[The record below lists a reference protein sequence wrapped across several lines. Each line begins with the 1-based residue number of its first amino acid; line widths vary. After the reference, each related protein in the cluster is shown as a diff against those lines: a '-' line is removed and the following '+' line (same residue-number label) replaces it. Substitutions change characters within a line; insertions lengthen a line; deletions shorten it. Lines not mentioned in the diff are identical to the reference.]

1 MKEIVA
7 LLAVQILYAISY
19 PMTSHLLRSVDPLS
33 WATMRATLSAVLLA
47 ALCKFY
53 RLPLVPKGM
62 PLTRVLLFAVLAV
75 SGNQFLFILGLSLST
90 ATETALLITTIP
102 VCAYALALL
111 LGLEKPN
118 LKRALGIFLAVAGV
132 MLLYGRPQSRA
143 NVYNLASAVVYGSYL
158 TLASQDMRKYHP
170 LSFVCSIFLAGAPML
185 IFLDIAASVMG
196 WNPAA
201 TAVASTLTPTMA
213 VEVAFLVF
221 FGTIAPYTLNSFA
234 GRRLSSSTLA
244 IAVTLQP
251 IFTAIF
257 VAWAVGE
264 SLDPRLLVPSVLILF
279 GVAATVG
286 VPTPTRRRGL
296 AVMLLAL
303 GCGTAR
309 AASRF
314 GDDYAK
320 LVESGAY
327 DAYPLPPLPEATVE
341 LEKDLAKAPP
351 QAKLYA
357 KLLKKPLEKWK
368 WKRRLLAPEN
378 RLPSEPGLGAHWNS
392 DLLIAT
398 DPKGGAQLIFRPV
411 HVSTGCAWECTPAV
425 FHLQLDENGV
435 TQALLEDSEMPLRK
449 IRHVRFDRDD
459 LKRALSIAQSL
470 PEALRHVAHP
480 LELTNTEEHPAQT
493 WTPFKEALV
502 PGAAYTSYRIYEAA
516 LTSRLALRPEG
527 DLGASERER
536 KLFLTTLA
544 TTSDEV
550 STQAKLLWK
559 MATAGTD
566 HGEKRASLYLL
577 PKLIVWGLATG
588 SEKQADALE
597 KLALEVFGA
606 KVYRST
612 HLRSY
617 CSAKD
622 LLLESKRG
630 VALLE
635 EMRDSEKNY
644 PACDVLFDR
653 LLHALAADKAE
664 ARDRTELCKSL
675 DFLVISSRLEERPA
689 FWRQAI
695 SLARTCNRT
704 SEAQRLAAAYLVRFP
719 LSPTMGLD
727 DVPPNLL
734 KESKELYETS
744 LKARLLQVRQKA
756 PRLKL
761 RNARKTPSFPV
772 HGRSV
777 YLVFSSGCERCRRWM
792 LNAAGNDASRE
803 ALDKKLQLIE
813 LEESAFTSGSGA
825 TLCREG
831 KWRGA
836 CDRLAHLHAEDWGA
850 SADAALGPL
859 SVPRLIVLDRKRR
872 VAYSGP
878 PPAAGEG
885 RDPLADIRY
894 LAEAADK

>member
-7 LLAVQILYAISY
+7 LLAVQIFYAISY
-19 PMTSHLLRSVDPLS
+19 PMTSHLLHSMDPLS
-33 WATMRATLSAVLLA
+33 WATLRATLSAAILA
-47 ALCKFY
+47 GLCKAY

-62 PLTRVLLFAVLAV
+62 PLARVLLFAVLAV

-102 VCAYALALL
+102 VCAYALALA
-111 LGLEKPN
+111 LGFEKPN

-143 NVYNLASAVVYGSYL
+143 NIYNLASAVVYGSYL

-170 LSFVCSIFLAGAPML
+170 LSFVCAIFLAGAPML
-185 IFLDIAASVMG
+185 VFLDVAASMMG

-201 TAVASTLTPTMA
+201 TSVASALTPTMA

-234 GRRLSSSTLA
+234 GRKLSSSTLA

-251 IFTAIF
+251 ILTALF
-257 VAWAVGE
+257 VALAVGE
-264 SLDPRLLVPSVLILF
+264 SLDPRLLLPSALILF
-279 GVAATVG
+279 GVATTVG
-286 VPTPTRRRGL
+286 VPRPARRRGTAAL
-296 AVMLLAL
+296 LLAL
-303 GCGTAR
+303 GCGSAH

-314 GDDYAK
+314 GDDYSK
-320 LVESGAY
+320 LVESGNY
-327 DAYPLPPLPEATVE
+327 DAYPLPPLPEATAEVE
-341 LEKDLAKAPP
+341 IALAKAPP

-368 WKRRLLAPEN
+368 WKRRLLPPEN
-378 RLPSEPGLGAHWNS
+378 RLPSEPGLGPYWNS

-398 DPKGGAQLIFRPV
+398 DPKGTTQLTFRPV

-425 FHLQLDENGV
+425 FHLQLDDTGV
-435 TQALLEDSEMPLRK
+435 TQALLEDPDMPLRK
-449 IRHVRFDRDD
+449 VRHVRFDRDD

-470 PEALRHVAHP
+470 PEALRYVAHP
-480 LELTNTEEHPAQT
+480 LELTNVEEHPAQT

-516 LTSRLALRPEG
+516 LTSRLALRPES

-536 KLFLTTLA
+536 KLFLATLA
-544 TTSDEV
+544 VNPEESA
-550 STQAKLLWK
+550 TQAKLLWK
-559 MATAGTD
+559 MTTGTD
-566 HGEKRASLYLL
+566 HGEKRAALYLL
-577 PKLIVWGLATG
+577 PKLIVWGLATAP
-588 SEKQADALE
+588 EKQADALE
-597 KLALEVFGA
+597 KLALEAFGSEI
-606 KVYRST
+606 YRST

-635 EMRDSEKNY
+635 EMRDSDKSY

-695 SLARTCNRT
+695 SLARSCGRT
-704 SEAQRLAAAYLVRFP
+704 SEAQRLGAAYLVRFP
-719 LSPTMGLD
+719 LSSTAGLD
-727 DVPPNLL
+727 DVPATLL
-734 KESKELYETS
+734 KESKELHETS
-744 LKARLLQVRQKA
+744 LKAGLLKVRQKA

-777 YLVFSSGCERCRRWM
+777 YLIFSSGCERCRRWM
-792 LNAAGNDASRE
+792 LNAAASDASRE

-813 LEESAFTSGSGA
+813 LEESAFTSGSGNV
-825 TLCREG
+825 LCREG

-836 CDRLAHLHAEDWGA
+836 CDRLAHLHAEDWGSA
-850 SADAALGPL
+850 ADAAFGPL

-885 RDPLADIRY
+885 RDPLADMLN
-894 LAEAADK
+894 LAELADK